1 MEKQSV
7 DEIHAPKDNAEI
19 LLMAPGRVVV
29 FHVRVRKLNYSHD
42 SLPKFIYPLTSY
54 VCGLIIRVIRYFTNV
69 PKPCSTE
76 NLLFLDLMSAKL
88 FNYSHHR
95 WIDYV
100 RVTLYLCFKTSPR
113 VKPFV
118 WKRIWFAWKWTSWRS
133 VFPYE
138 WGSHEDSFWHRGKR
152 ELGNGLLVRPILLAL
167 NLGPVY
173 ANEGVFAY
181 FPER

>member
-76 NLLFLDLMSAKL
+76 NVLFLDLMSAKL

-95 WIDYV
+95 
-100 RVTLYLCFKTSPR
+100 
-113 VKPFV
+113 
-118 WKRIWFAWKWTSWRS
+118 
-133 VFPYE
+133 
-138 WGSHEDSFWHRGKR
+138 
-152 ELGNGLLVRPILLAL
+152 
-167 NLGPVY
+167 
-173 ANEGVFAY
+173 
-181 FPER
+181 